1 METVTVIIFLK
12 KLKNTSNTWS
22 GWYALKIRTLLD
34 NIGRRLRIYAS
45 RKVDDF
51 ILKYEVK
58 VENIAINNANVLR
71 NLYAGDKIHL

>member
-1 METVTVIIFLK
+1 M
-12 KLKNTSNTWS
+12 
-22 GWYALKIRTLLD
+22 RTLLN